1 MRNDDDGISVFP
13 VDVFNQFQN
22 ILGGIVI
29 KGAGWLIAEQQI
41 RILDD
46 GTTDGCT
53 LLLTA
58 GKLAWNLILMLPK
71 SKCMKQVID
80 IKRVASEVSADLD
93 ILLDGQVRNPSTLVT
108 AYSAGAVL
116 WALRRPSSARSA

>member
-1 MRNDDDGISVFP
+1 MCNDDDGISVFP

-29 KGAGWLIAEQQI
+29 KGTGWLIAEQQI

-80 IKRVASEVSADLD
+80 IKWVASEVSADLD
-93 ILLDGQVRNPSTLVT
+93 ILLDCQVRNQVIELEDVT
-108 AYSAGAVL
+108 
-116 WALRRPSSARSA
+116 